1 MTGRWSLPVPPD
13 QLRQPDNRTCGA
25 TALVVARMLLDGEY
39 AARLASEQDRAA
51 AVRAASLAAHRAC
64 TRTLDDRGRPQVPW
78 PPSLGTP
85 PWTVARQLSRIGLRR
100 RPPVRYRVVPALWS
114 RGRVYDRLLD
124 TTSPVVLYVG
134 NEWSP
139 RHVVLVVGTVG
150 GRLVCHNPSRG
161 RLVEVD
167 RDAFV
172 GGRLPFGRF
181 GIPWCLVLPR
191 PAAAR

>member
-1 MTGRWSLPVPPD
+1 MRARWSLPVPPG

-25 TALVVARMLLDGEY
+25 TSLVVARMLLDEEY
-39 AARLASEQDRAA
+39 AARLASQPDQVA
-51 AVRAASLAAHRAC
+51 AVARASLLAHRAC
-64 TRTLDDRGRPQVPW
+64 TGVLDDRGRPQVPW
-78 PPSLGTP
+78 APSLGTP
-85 PWTVARQLSRIGLRR
+85 PWTVARQLSRIGSRR
-100 RPPVRYRVVPALWS
+100 RPPARYRVVPALWS
-114 RGRVYDRLLD
+114 RSRAYDRILAAS
-124 TTSPVVLYVG
+124 TPVVLYVG
-134 NEWSP
+134 NQWSP
-139 RHVVLVVGTVG
+139 RHVVLVVGSED

-167 RDAFV
+167 REAFV